1 MEYMIAYTST
11 GQTKWPM
18 STPDPAPNSDTC
30 VITGGVSGIG
40 LAVAKRVLARGQF
53 SHCAIVDRDEGRYDE
68 LKEYGDR
75 TKLVRCDVR
84 DVEAV
89 ASAVDQIDDW
99 GPPITG
105 LVNCA
110 GVAYFVPTAE
120 VVLDD
125 WDRVVQINVT
135 GTLNAS
141 NAVARNMRSGAGG
154 SIVNLASVSALFGW
168 PRRAAYSASKAA
180 VIALTRTLAVEWAQD
195 GIRANAVA
203 PGYVRTEMVDELIR
217 QGNVDY
223 ETYSQ
228 FAAMKRFCDPDE
240 VAAPIAFLLSSD
252 ASFITGAVLLVDG
265 GFTATKVP

>member
-1 MEYMIAYTST
+1 MRSQAATRNDAMNAPDAASST
-11 GQTKWPM
+11 E
-18 STPDPAPNSDTC
+18 AAC

-40 LAVAKRVLARGQF
+40 LAVAKRILASGQF
-53 SHCAIVDRDEGRYDE
+53 SHCPIVDRDEGRYEE
-68 LKEYGDR
+68 LSGHGDR
-75 TKLVRCDVR
+75 TTLVRCDVR
-84 DVEAV
+84 DPDAV
-89 ASAVDQIDDW
+89 VSAIDQIAGW

-110 GVAYFVPTAE
+110 GVAHFVPTAE
-120 VVLDD
+120 IAIED

-141 NAVARNMRSGAGG
+141 NAVASKMRGGAGG
-154 SIVNLASVSALFGW
+154 AIVNLASVSALFGW

-195 GIRANAVA
+195 GVRVNAVA

-217 QGNVDY
+217 QGNIDH
-223 ETYSQ
+223 ETYSK
-228 FAAMKRFCDPDE
+228 FAAMGRFCDPDE
-240 VAAPIAFLLSSD
+240 IAAPIAFLLSPD
-252 ASFITGAVLLVDG
+252 ASFVTGATLLVDG